1 MRQVLQEVDSG
12 ATRVREVPAP
22 VCGPREVLIA
32 NRASLISAGTER
44 AVIDLARKSLL
55 GKARERPDQVRRVLE
70 KLRREGVL
78 STLRQVREKL
88 ASPLSLGYSA
98 AGVVLEVGAEV
109 DRFRPGDRV
118 ASNGPHA
125 EVVAVP
131 QNLVA
136 RMPEGLG
143 FPEACY
149 ASVGAIALQ
158 GVRLAGVGLGDRVAV
173 IGLGIIGQLAVQLL
187 RAAGCVVLGT
197 DPDVA
202 RRDLAVGF
210 GAEAAPADGFV
221 DLVLARTDGHGV
233 DAVLLTAS
241 TPSDEPL
248 ALAARVARRKARLVA
263 VGAVGLAVPRREF
276 YPKELELVVSC
287 SYGPGRYDPAYE
299 ERGTDYPYAYVR
311 WTEQR
316 NLEAVLEQAA
326 AGRLDLARLT
336 SHTFPIAEAE
346 RAYELIESDAPSL
359 GVVLTYPEGA
369 AAPVRRVALASGT
382 RRPHR
387 GKEIGVAV
395 VGAGNFSSL
404 VLLPEIARLPGVR
417 RRALCSAGGVSA
429 LVRGERHG
437 FEVAATSYEE
447 VLADREVEAVV
458 IATRHHQH
466 AAQLLGALR
475 AGKHVFVEKPLA
487 IDFEELEEFVD
498 GLHGLGREEG
508 GCPIWTVGFNRRFS
522 RAARQVAEFF
532 AGVEGPRTV
541 VYRFAAGPV
550 PADHWVRDPEVG
562 GGRLVGEAC
571 HALDTVRFLVGSPI
585 VRIHAEASPGGD
597 DRAAMTLRCADGS
610 VAAVSYFAGGDPA
623 FPKERIEVQGGGR
636 TAVIDDFARLELAR
650 GGKVKTVRLPRD
662 KGHAAELAAF
672 FEAVRRGGEPPI
684 PYGELLN
691 VSRAALA
698 ARTSIAIGLPVEV
711 PPT

>member
-1 MRQVLQEVDSG
+1 
-12 ATRVREVPAP
+12 
-22 VCGPREVLIA
+22 
-32 NRASLISAGTER
+32 
-44 AVIDLARKSLL
+44 
-55 GKARERPDQVRRVLE
+55 
-70 KLRREGVL
+70 
-78 STLRQVREKL
+78 
-88 ASPLSLGYSA
+88 
-98 AGVVLEVGAEV
+98 
-109 DRFRPGDRV
+109 
-118 ASNGPHA
+118 
-125 EVVAVP
+125 
-131 QNLVA
+131 
-136 RMPEGLG
+136 
-143 FPEACY
+143 

-197 DPDVA
+197 DPDAA
-202 RRDLAVGF
+202 RRELAVAL
-210 GAEAAPADGFV
+210 GAEASNAGSFA
-221 DLVLARTDGHGV
+221 DLVLARTDGHGA

-248 ALAARVARRKARLVA
+248 ALAARLARRKARIVA

-369 AAPVRRVALASGT
+369 APVRLVAIAPGAP
-382 RRPHR
+382 RARQA
-387 GKEIGVAV
+387 GEIGVAV

-466 AAQLLGALR
+466 AAQLLAALR

-487 IDFEELEEFVD
+487 IDFEELEELVD

-508 GCPIWTVGFNRRFS
+508 GCQIWTVGFNRRFS

-532 AGVEGPRTV
+532 AGVEGPRSV

-597 DRAAMTLRCADGS
+597 DRAAMTLRFADGS
-610 VAAVSYFAGGDPA
+610 VATVGYFAGGDPA

-636 TAVIDDFARLELAR
+636 TAVIDDFARLDLAR

-672 FEAVRRGGEPPI
+672 FESVRRGGKPPI
-684 PYGELLN
+684 AYGELLN

>member
-98 AGVVLEVGAEV
+98 AGVVLEVGVQVE
-109 DRFRPGDRV
+109 RFRPGERV

-136 RMPEGLG
+136 RMPDAVD
-143 FPEACY
+143 FPQACY

-158 GVRLAGVGLGDRVAV
+158 GVRLAQVGLGDRVAV
-173 IGLGIIGQLAVQLL
+173 IGLGLIGQLTVQLL

-197 DPDVA
+197 DPDAA
-202 RRDLAVGF
+202 RRELAVGF
-210 GAEAAPADGFV
+210 GAEAGPAESFL
-221 DLVLARTDGHGV
+221 DLVLARTDGHGA

-248 ALAARVARRKARLVA
+248 ALAARVARRKARVVA

-287 SYGPGRYDPAYE
+287 SYGPGRYDARYE
-299 ERGTDYPYAYVR
+299 EQGIDYPYAYVR

-326 AGRLDLARLT
+326 AGRLDIARLT
-336 SHTFPIAEAE
+336 SHSFAIEEAE

-359 GVVLTYPEGA
+359 GVVLTYPET
-369 AAPVRRVALASGT
+369 AAPQRLVTIAPGASRARKEG
-382 RRPHR
+382 
-387 GKEIGVAV
+387 EIGVAV

-447 VLADREVEAVV
+447 VLADPAVDAVV
-458 IATRHHQH
+458 IATRHDLH
-466 AAQLLGALR
+466 AAQVLAALR
-475 AGKHVFVEKPLA
+475 AGKHAFVEKPLA
-487 IDFEELEEFVD
+487 IGGEELEDFAD
-498 GLHGLGREEG
+498 GLHGLGRAEA

-522 RAARQVAEFF
+522 RAASEVAGFF

-541 VYRFAAGPV
+541 AYRFAAGPV

-571 HALDTVRFLVGSPI
+571 HALDTVRFLIGSPI
-585 VRIHAEASPGGD
+585 VRIHAEAAPGGD
-597 DRAAMTLRCADGS
+597 DRAALAVRCADGS
-610 VAAVSYFAGGDPA
+610 VATVGYFAGGDPG
-623 FPKERIEVQGGGR
+623 FPKERIEMQGGGR
-636 TAVIDDFARLELAR
+636 TAVIDDFARVEMSR
-650 GGKVKTVRLPRD
+650 GGKVRTVRMPRD
-662 KGHAAELAAF
+662 KGHGAELAAF
-672 FEAVRRGGEPPI
+672 FAAVRRGGAPPI